1 MIRLKG
7 MIHPVGTA
15 MQSKPGKGMIRLEC
29 SSRPVGTAMSRP
41 EMAIQGTGMI
51 FKPVGMSRPVGTAMQ
66 TKQGTSMIRDMF
78 RFEGMSR
85 PEGSALQTKPS
96 TAISRLDIDD
106 EMFWRARRHFVRRG
120 PSFQAAHRLISRA
133 PETAC
138 TALVGSRL
146 TAVSVKST
154 TKGTGM
160 VCDMARLEG
169 MSNPEGTVL
178 QTKLSTAISRL
189 GNDDDFFGRARR
201 RFVRRGPAFQAAHGL
216 FSPRIC
222 SGMCS
227 VGWFTPHRSE
237 RGKLAKGQKHGL

>member
-1 MIRLKG
+1 
-7 MIHPVGTA
+7 
-15 MQSKPGKGMIRLEC
+15 
-29 SSRPVGTAMSRP
+29 MSRP

-51 FKPVGMSRPVGTAMQ
+51 CKPLGMSRLVGTAMQ
-66 TKQGTSMIRDMF
+66 TKQGTGMICDMF

-85 PEGSALQTKPS
+85 PEGTALQTKPS
-96 TAISRLDIDD
+96 TAMSRLDIDD
-106 EMFWRARRHFVRRG
+106 EVFWRARRHFFRRG

-133 PETAC
+133 PETAS

-154 TKGTGM
+154 MKGTGI
-160 VCDMARLEG
+160 VCDMVCLKV

-201 RFVRRGPAFQAAHGL
+201 RFVRRGPAFQAAHRL
-216 FSPRIC
+216 LSPSTG

-227 VGWFTPHRSE
+227 VGWFTPHRSK
-237 RGKLAKGQKHGL
+237 RGKLAEGRGHGL